1 MGGFIV
7 SLLAQI
13 GLEDVS
19 GSDLIN
25 ETTIL
30 YFLPMTN
37 AGLEPGGYLEV
48 MLQQVLNGFIPMYSN
63 NNKNKM
69 FRFPVYTGAPW
80 Q

>member
-1 MGGFIV
+1 MAGFMAW
-7 SLLAQI
+7 LLAQI

-19 GSDLIN
+19 GSDLFVKTLQN

-48 MLQQVLNGFIPMYSN
+48 MLQQVLNRFTPMYSN
-63 NNKNKM
+63 NNQQQK
-69 FRFPVYTGAPW
+69 
-80 Q
+80 